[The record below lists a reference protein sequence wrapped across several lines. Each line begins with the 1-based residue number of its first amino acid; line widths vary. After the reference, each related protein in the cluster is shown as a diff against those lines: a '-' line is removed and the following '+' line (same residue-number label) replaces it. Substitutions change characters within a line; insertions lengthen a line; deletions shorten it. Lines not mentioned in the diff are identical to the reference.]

1 MPIKPTPQKR
11 TDGFALLMTVVVVG
25 VVIAIGLTVLDLSV
39 KQVRLSTNAKDSEIA
54 FHAANGGIECAQYWR
69 RASSSQ
75 MERGQTIA
83 PRCCGSAVG
92 TNTVTPITSGVTG
105 NGAVYQYR
113 YEFTWG
119 SPDVRCTQITTLVA
133 SSTIQGSGL
142 TIANTT
148 LVNTLPGYPDDQNKT
163 CNPGEQCTIVS
174 VRGYNRACN
183 NISSFGTVQREVLLQ
198 F

>member
-1 MPIKPTPQKR
+1 MPTKSAPTQP
-11 TDGFALLMTVVVVG
+11 GFALLMTIVVVS

-75 MERGQTIA
+75 MERGQSIS
-83 PRCCGSAVG
+83 PRCFNTNVG
-92 TNTVTPITSGVTG
+92 VNTVSQITSGVSG
-105 NGAVYQYR
+105 DGAVYQYR

-119 SPDVRCTQITTLVA
+119 TPDTRCTQINTVVA
-133 SSTIQGSGL
+133 SSTILGSGL
-142 TIANTT
+142 TIDNAT
-148 LVNTLPGYPDDQNKT
+148 LVALLPGYPETGNKR
-163 CNPGEQCTIVS
+163 CNPGEQCTLIS
-174 VRGYNRACN
+174 VRGYNRDCSAV
-183 NISSFGTVQREVLLQ
+183 SGFGTVQREVLLQ